1 MSGLVEFHQQLDKE
15 IIRLDGKLIASHMI
29 VLQIVGK
36 VDNEIVGIVYQNKL
50 LNSAKAQWTM
60 IAIFVQKVRKFKKIQ
75 CVAKKD
81 HQYSLFFLINLGY
94 A

>member
-36 VDNEIVGIVYQNKL
+36 IDNEIVGIVYQNKL
-50 LNSAKAQWTM
+50 LNSAKAQ
-60 IAIFVQKVRKFKKIQ
+60 
-75 CVAKKD
+75 
-81 HQYSLFFLINLGY
+81 
-94 A
+94 